1 MCITHS
7 YTNNYYY
14 HIKLCSSSQ
23 QRKKILGQRKGNPQL
38 YYNPKLFLEPIGAKH
53 LHHCEIAST
62 PNRISAAEVEV
73 IPQPQRLSSP
83 SIVNATST
91 SESIPNSSTI
101 TRPPRNYCSANGLPP
116 MDNSSAATH
125 SSNAKATSVLEF
137 SSSTSPI
144 LDQSTK
150 SLPEVNIQ
158 NDSTSKV
165 STSSCVD
172 NSTNST
178 NGSSVLNNLGSC
190 GNLTKTAHSPLH
202 DTTLDQMATGTEPTI
217 TQTSPLPM
225 LTSPKANPSTPTS
238 QPPSASPSTAQS
250 ESDIDL
256 EFEKP
261 DIGCII
267 DHSELPPL
275 LHAILPKQYTYLFQN
290 VQISKDEE
298 CGLVCSADI
307 LTNVVSLYSG
317 SLTLKS
323 RLKLHSE

>member
-1 MCITHS
+1 
-7 YTNNYYY
+7 
-14 HIKLCSSSQ
+14 
-23 QRKKILGQRKGNPQL
+23 
-38 YYNPKLFLEPIGAKH
+38 
-53 LHHCEIAST
+53 
-62 PNRISAAEVEV
+62 
-73 IPQPQRLSSP
+73 
-83 SIVNATST
+83 
-91 SESIPNSSTI
+91 
-101 TRPPRNYCSANGLPP
+101 

-307 LTNVVSLYSG
+307 LTNVVVSQKSALQWITDFEEQTKTTFRVTRGTKVRGTRIIFKTMRHCQHKRKASNRALKKT
-317 SLTLKS
+317 STLRNKKTECPSHFTLKVHNHRFPRQQANYLS
-323 RLKLHSE
+323 LSD